1 MGSGISQAAGYS
13 VSTGEKAAAV
23 IGDSTF
29 FHSGIP
35 GILNAIYHNADLLV
49 IVLDNHITSMT
60 GGQPHIG
67 TGTGIRGKK
76 KKVMIEDIL
85 SGCGVEYI
93 RRTGAYS
100 LDEIDK
106 AINEGLSAK
115 GVSVVI
121 IDGECILK
129 KNKKKISIFSID
141 EKKCSLCSACLAL
154 GCEAIVKNGDSYLI
168 KNSCSGCGLC
178 VQVCENNAI

>member
-1 MGSGISQAAGYS
+1 MLYTFSPYLPPCARYDTLYGERHIQAAGYS

-35 GILNAIYHNADLLV
+35 GILNALYHNADLLV

-85 SGCGVEYI
+85 SDVASNI
-93 RRTGAYS
+93 S
-100 LDEIDK
+100 
-106 AINEGLSAK
+106 
-115 GVSVVI
+115 
-121 IDGECILK
+121 GEQEHIL
-129 KNKKKISIFSID
+129 
-141 EKKCSLCSACLAL
+141 
-154 GCEAIVKNGDSYLI
+154 
-168 KNSCSGCGLC
+168 
-178 VQVCENNAI
+178 